1 MFPHIKTQY
10 GIHICRHA
18 TLIGSVVANTELTL
32 TMMTQNAPFAMID
45 NFQRELD
52 QPLPLGEKLS
62 HIHQALN
69 NHSTLVHRIALALY
83 APETDHVS
91 TFLYSSAEEAALFN
105 YSVKLSAVHSLSE
118 IARHGVP
125 RVINDLAA
133 LTEGK
138 SWHTQKMLAM
148 GYQSSLTYPLYCNGS
163 LFGFLFFNSY
173 RKDAFTSSLM
183 HLIDLF
189 SQIIAALAIEETSM
203 ARTITAAMRTTQSIT
218 RHKDEET
225 GAHLGRMSHF
235 SRLIA
240 TVLAQ
245 RHGFSDEFI
254 EYILLFSPMHDIGKI
269 AIPDSI
275 LGKPGKLTAEE
286 FEVIK
291 RHTTIGREIIENMA
305 TEFCFEDFP
314 HLQMLRNIVEMHH
327 ETIDGGGYPNGLRGE
342 QIPIEAR
349 ICAVADIF
357 DALTSQRCYK
367 PAWSNAKAFATL
379 REMAGTKLDS
389 ECVEALIGNAGKI
402 MEIQASFADSNAS
415 EAQPEV
421 KAAARHTQES
431 CVKKAELCT

>member
-1 MFPHIKTQY
+1 
-10 GIHICRHA
+10 
-18 TLIGSVVANTELTL
+18 
-32 TMMTQNAPFAMID
+32 MMTQNAPLAMID

-52 QPLPLGEKLS
+52 QSMPLGQKLAR
-62 HIHQALN
+62 IHQTLN

-83 APETDHVS
+83 TPETDHVS
-91 TFLYSSAEEAALFN
+91 TFLYSSGEDASIFN
-105 YSVKLSAVHSLSE
+105 YSVKLSAVPSLSE
-118 IARHGVP
+118 IARHGAP
-125 RVINDLAA
+125 RIINDLATLA
-133 LTEGK
+133 ERK
-138 SWHTQKMLAM
+138 SWHSQRLLAL
-148 GYQSSLTYPLYCNGS
+148 GYQSSLTYPLYSNGS

-173 RKDAFTSSLM
+173 RKNTFAGNLLQ
-183 HLIDLF
+183 LIDML
-189 SQIIAALAIEETSM
+189 SQIIAALAIKETSM
-203 ARTITAAMRTTQSIT
+203 TRTIAAAIRTTQSIT

-225 GAHLGRMSHF
+225 SAHLGRMAHF

-245 RHGFSDEFI
+245 QHGFSDEFI

-275 LGKPGKLTAEE
+275 LGKRGKLTAEE
-286 FEVIK
+286 FAVIK
-291 RHTTIGREIIENMA
+291 RHTTIGLEIIDNMA
-305 TEFCFEDFP
+305 TEFSFKDFP
-314 HLQMLRNIVEMHH
+314 HLPMLRNIVEMHH

-367 PAWSNAKAFATL
+367 PAWSNEKAFATL

-389 ECVEALIGNAGKI
+389 ECVEALIGNPGKI
-402 MEIQASFADSNAS
+402 MEIQANFADSKES

-421 KAAARHTQES
+421 KLAARHALE
-431 CVKKAELCT
+431 CCA